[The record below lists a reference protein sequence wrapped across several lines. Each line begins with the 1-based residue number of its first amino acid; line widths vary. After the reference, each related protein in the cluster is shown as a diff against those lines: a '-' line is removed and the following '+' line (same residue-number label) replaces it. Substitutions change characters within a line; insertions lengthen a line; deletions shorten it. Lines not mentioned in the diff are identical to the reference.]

1 MEKIKLIYEKESET
15 SSDINEHLPTLLKYA
30 NECDHITE
38 MGVRWVSSTWPL
50 LLSNPKKL
58 ISYDIKKDPKI
69 NEVINLSKEYN
80 IDYIFVE
87 EDVLN
92 VEIENT
98 DLLFID
104 TLHTYNQLLLELELH
119 SDKVNKYIILHDTTT
134 FEDVDEIIYEHAS
147 NNIKNLNSLKYG
159 LWTAVI
165 DFLETEKGKIWEVKE
180 RFTNNN
186 GLTILERRNNVDNT
200 HTNI

>member
-1 MEKIKLIYEKESET
+1 MEKIKLIYENESKT
-15 SSDINEHLPTLLKYA
+15 PSDINEHLPTLLKYA

-58 ISYDIKKDPKI
+58 ISYDIKKHPKI
-69 NEVINLSKEYN
+69 NEVINLSKEYK

-104 TLHTYNQLLLELELH
+104 TLHTYNQLLRELELH
-119 SDKVNKYIILHDTTT
+119 SNKVNKYIILHDTTT
-134 FEDVDEIIYEHAS
+134 FEDVDELIYEHAS
-147 NNIKNLNSLKYG
+147 DNIKNLNSLKHG
-159 LWTAVI
+159 LWNAVI
-165 DFLETEKGKIWEVKE
+165 DFLETDKGNIWEVKE
-180 RFTNNN
+180 KFTNNN
-186 GLTILERRNNVDNT
+186 GLTILERKK
-200 HTNI
+200 